1 MSNRLTI
8 ALIAFLAL
16 LVSNDGAFARGVGF
30 GGGGFHGGSVFHRGF
45 GGRFHVGL
53 FHGRGF
59 GGRFH
64 EANLHRF
71 AGGFFHGVQR
81 NEVENGLSATG
92 LGLLIQ
98 AKIAS
103 YFDSLLSQYPI
114 EAGGSGA
121 STGCDAQCISSRYL
135 QNTASSSTSEA
146 RGTDIPEYDVN
157 HNCTTLQGIPT
168 RNYCLRTE
176 QENYDTIKS
185 LWSNI
190 PEKIRDQTLAKMQ
203 DITSGQSAVTHP
215 YTMMK
220 GYLIAYLQADELMRP
235 AEPFHY

>member
-16 LVSNDGAFARGVGF
+16 LVSNDGASARGGF
-30 GGGGFHGGSVFHRGF
+30 VAGGFHAGGVFHRGF
-45 GGRFHVGL
+45 GGRLHVGL

-71 AGGFFHGVQR
+71 AGGFLQGEQG
-81 NEVENGLSATG
+81 NEFRNGLSATG

-98 AKIAS
+98 ARVAS
-103 YFDSLLSQYPI
+103 YFEGLLSQYPI
-114 EAGGSGA
+114 EVGGSGA
-121 STGCDAQCISSRYL
+121 SANCDAQCISSRYL
-135 QNTASSSTSEA
+135 RTTENPSSSESKGA
-146 RGTDIPEYDVN
+146 DIPQFDVN

-176 QENYDTIKS
+176 QENYDAIKS
-185 LWSNI
+185 LWPNL
-190 PEKIRDQTLAKMQ
+190 PGRVKDQTLAKMH
-203 DITSGQSAVTHP
+203 DITGGPSSVTYP

-220 GYLIAYLQADELMRP
+220 GYLVAYLQADELTRP

>member
-8 ALIAFLAL
+8 ALVAFLAF
-16 LVSNDGAFARGVGF
+16 LVSNDGASARGGGF
-30 GGGGFHGGSVFHRGF
+30 GAGGFHGGGVFHRGF
-45 GGRFHVGL
+45 GGRLHVGL

-71 AGGFFHGVQR
+71 AGGFFQGGFR
-81 NEVENGLSATG
+81 NEVRNGLSATG

-114 EAGGSGA
+114 EAGGSGGGA
-121 STGCDAQCISSRYL
+121 NCDARCISSRYL
-135 QNTASSSTSEA
+135 RNTENPSTSEA
-146 RGTDIPEYDVN
+146 KGVDIPQYDVN

-168 RNYCLRTE
+168 RNFCLRTE
-176 QENYDTIKS
+176 QENYDTLKS
-185 LWSNI
+185 LWTNI
-190 PEKIRDQTLAKMQ
+190 PGRVRDQTLAKMQ
-203 DITSGQSAVTHP
+203 GITGGHSTVTYP

-220 GYLIAYLQADELMRP
+220 GYLIAYLQADELTRP

>member
-8 ALIAFLAL
+8 ALVAL
-16 LVSNDGAFARGVGF
+16 LGLIASNDGASARGGGF
-30 GGGGFHGGSVFHRGF
+30 VAGGFHGGSVFHRGF
-45 GGRFHVGL
+45 HAGF

-59 GGRFH
+59 GGRFR
-64 EANLHRF
+64 EANFHHF
-71 AGGFFHGVQR
+71 AGGFWQGGWR
-81 NEVENGLSATG
+81 NEFRNGLSAAG

-98 AKIAS
+98 ARITS
-103 YFDSLLSQYPI
+103 YFDGLLSQYPI

-121 STGCDAQCISSRYL
+121 SANCDAQCISSRYL
-135 QNTASSSTSEA
+135 RTTENPSTSEA
-146 RGTDIPEYDVN
+146 RGADIPQYDVN
-157 HNCTTLQGIPT
+157 HICTNLQGIPT

-185 LWSNI
+185 LWSNL
-190 PEKIRDQTLAKMQ
+190 PGRVKDQTLAKMQ
-203 DITSGQSAVTHP
+203 DITGGPSTVTYP

-220 GYLIAYLQADELMRP
+220 GYLVAYLQADELTRP